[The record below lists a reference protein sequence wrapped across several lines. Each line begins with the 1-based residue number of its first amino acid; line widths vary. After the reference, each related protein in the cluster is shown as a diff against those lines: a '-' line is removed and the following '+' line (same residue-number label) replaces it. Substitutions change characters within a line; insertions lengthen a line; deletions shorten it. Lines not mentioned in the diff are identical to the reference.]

1 MARRKNAAPTLDL
14 TAIVPPTPVD
24 AAELVDGNYRDYALY
39 VIGDRAVPSVADG
52 LKPVARRI
60 LWEMFEG
67 QRATPDRPHVK
78 CARISGAVIGRW
90 HPHGD
95 GAAYEALVRLAQ
107 PYSQRAPLIDF
118 HGNYGS
124 PDFAAASSR
133 YTEARLADLGMVLL
147 DEVRDGTVAMVPN
160 YDETETEPAVLPSPV
175 PNLLINGS
183 YGIAVG
189 IASFIPPHNPL
200 EVVAAAR
207 HLIARPKATV
217 DELLEIVT
225 GPDFPDAA
233 VVVNGDELNDI
244 YRSGE
249 GTVRVRGTWE
259 IDEGKRGERIVI
271 TSLPYSDGSTASSKT
286 FIEKVVAG
294 LGEGTISGIEDI
306 VNETADDKLR
316 IVIELARG
324 ITASQVVPMLLR
336 PGVGLQ
342 TSNSVRLNALDAD
355 GNPQRYNIRTILEA
369 WVAHRVACITSR
381 SLRRIDVAT
390 DRLHVLTGLLAVL
403 LDIDRAIA
411 IIRGADD
418 VAEARAGLMEAFEI
432 DEVQANYVLDLT
444 LRRLTRLARIEV
456 DKESAALQ
464 AELNRL
470 TKLLASPTRLRRQVG
485 VEMDAAAKRLG
496 WTDDAERWQRTTE
509 ITVESPVTPTVA
521 VLDEPVEIVVA
532 TDGYTQAFRNGSRA
546 KEIKDHQEML
556 RVSTSTATQLVVIG
570 SSGQMHRSLA
580 ASFSGDRATPIQN
593 VVAVD
598 PAERLLWFG
607 QSDDLPS
614 DVLLVTSSG
623 TIKRLAG
630 DDLTGG
636 DRKGGV
642 SLIKLDAG
650 ERVVAMLPFDDATP
664 LLIATAGGQGI
675 RFVPTDV
682 RPMGR
687 NAAGVRGI
695 KLADGDSVIGAGAAP
710 DGAEVFVGHEK
721 GAAKRVDAA
730 EFPVQGRAGK
740 GVRLSVPGRHG
751 KVSALFLLDDDPRF
765 TAVTTDGNVVD
776 VNRQAVTAATRD
788 AGPAKVRSFGSVIA
802 FRLDRTES
810 GAD

>member
-14 TAIVPPTPVD
+14 NAIIPPTPVD
-24 AAELVDGNYRDYALY
+24 AAELVDNNYRDYALY

-60 LWEMFEG
+60 LWEMFDG

-78 CARISGAVIGRW
+78 CARISGAVIGKW

-107 PYSQRAPLIDF
+107 PFSQRAPLIDF

-133 YTEARLADLGMVLL
+133 YTEARLAALGMVLL
-147 DEVRDGTVAMVPN
+147 DEVRDGTVEMALN
-160 YDETETEPAVLPSPV
+160 YDETESEPVVLPAPV

-200 EVVAAAR
+200 EVVAAAS
-207 HLIARPKATV
+207 HLIAHPKATV
-217 DELLEIVT
+217 DELLDIVT

-233 VVVNGDELNDI
+233 VVVNGDELNDL

-259 IDEGKRGERIVI
+259 IEQGKRGEHIVV
-271 TSLPYSDGSTASSKT
+271 TSLPYSDGSTASSKA

-324 ITASQVVPMLLR
+324 ISASQVIPMLLR

-355 GNPQRYNIRTILEA
+355 GNPQRYNIRTMLEA
-369 WVAHRVACITSR
+369 WVAHRVDCITSR
-381 SLRRIDVAT
+381 SLRRIEVAT
-390 DRLHVLTGLLAVL
+390 ARLHVLTGLLAVL

-418 VAEARAGLMEAFEI
+418 VAEARSGLMEAFEI

-444 LRRLTRLARIEV
+444 LRRLTKLARIEV
-456 DKESAALQ
+456 DKESSDLQ
-464 AELNRL
+464 AELGRL
-470 TKLLASPTRLRRQVG
+470 GKLIASPTRLRRQVG
-485 VEMDAAAKRLG
+485 VEMEAAAKKLG
-496 WTDDAERWQRTTE
+496 WTDDAERWQRTTL

-521 VLDEPVEIVVA
+521 VLDEPVDIVLA
-532 TDGYTQAFRNGSRA
+532 SDGYTQAFRNGSRS

-556 RVSTSTATQLVVIG
+556 RVSTSTATQVVVIG
-570 SSGQMHRSLA
+570 GGGQMHRTLA
-580 ASFSGDRATPIQN
+580 ASFNSDKPTPIQN

-607 QSDDLPS
+607 LSDELPTDL
-614 DVLLVTSSG
+614 LLVTSGG
-623 TIKRLAG
+623 TIKRIAG
-630 DDLTGG
+630 DDLAGG
-636 DRKGGV
+636 DRKGGI
-642 SLIKLDAG
+642 SLIKLGAD
-650 ERVVAMLPFDDATP
+650 ERVVALLPFDDTAP

-675 RFVPTDV
+675 RFVPDDV

-695 KLADGDSVIGAGAAP
+695 KLADGDAVIGAAPAP
-710 DGAEVFVGHEK
+710 DGTEVLVGHAK
-721 GAAKRVDAA
+721 GAAKRVGVD
-730 EFPVQGRAGK
+730 ELPVQGRAGK

-751 KVSALFLLDDDPRF
+751 AVSALFALDDAAQF
-765 TAVTTDGNVVD
+765 TAVTASADVVQ
-776 VNRQAVTAATRD
+776 VNRQAVTAAARD
-788 AGPAKVRSFGSVIA
+788 AGPAKVRSFDGVIA
-802 FRLDRTES
+802 FRLDRAA
-810 GAD
+810 GG

>member
-1 MARRKNAAPTLDL
+1 MARRKSAAPTLDL
-14 TAIVPPTPVD
+14 NAIIPPTPVD

-60 LWEMFEG
+60 LWEMLDG

-95 GAAYEALVRLAQ
+95 AASYEALVRLAQ
-107 PYSQRAPLIDF
+107 PFSQRAPLIDF

-124 PDFAAASSR
+124 PDFSAASSR
-133 YTEARLADLGMVLL
+133 YTEARLDGLGMVLL

-160 YDETETEPAVLPSPV
+160 YDETETEPVVLPSPV

-207 HLIARPKATV
+207 HLIAHPKATV
-217 DELLEIVT
+217 DQLLEIVT

-259 IDEGKRGERIVI
+259 IDEGKRGERIIV

-294 LGEGTISGIEDI
+294 LGDGTISGIEDI
-306 VNETADDKLR
+306 INETADDKLR

-324 ITASQVVPMLLR
+324 ISASQVIPMLLR

-355 GNPQRYNIRTILEA
+355 GNPQRYNIRTMLEA
-369 WVAHRVACITSR
+369 WVGHRVACITSR
-381 SLRRIDVAT
+381 SLRRIEVAT
-390 DRLHVLTGLLAVL
+390 ARLHVLTGLLAVL
-403 LDIDRAIA
+403 IDIDRAIA

-418 VAEARAGLMEAFEI
+418 VAEARSGLMEAFTI
-432 DEVQANYVLDLT
+432 DEMQANHVLDLT
-444 LRRLTRLARIEV
+444 LRRLTKLARIEV
-456 DKESAALQ
+456 DKEAADLRT
-464 AELNRL
+464 ELDQL
-470 TKLLASPTRLRRQVG
+470 EKLVASPARLRRKVG
-485 VEMDAAAKRLG
+485 AEMDAAAKRLG
-496 WTDDAERWQRTTE
+496 WTDDAERWQRTTR
-509 ITVESPVTPTVA
+509 IAVESPVTPTVA

-532 TDGYTQAFRNGSRA
+532 ADGYAQAFRNGSRS
-546 KEIKDHQEML
+546 KEIKDHQEMVRL
-556 RVSTSTATQLVVIG
+556 STSTATPLVVIG
-570 SSGQMHRSLA
+570 DTGQMHRTLA
-580 ASFSGDRATPIQN
+580 ASFVGDKATPIQN
-593 VVAVD
+593 VVAIE
-598 PAERLLWFG
+598 PAERMLWFG
-607 QSDDLPS
+607 RSDDLPT
-614 DVLLVTSSG
+614 DLLLVTSSG
-623 TIKRLAG
+623 TIKRLG
-630 DDLTGG
+630 GEDLAAG

-642 SLIKLDAG
+642 SLIKLDTG
-650 ERVVAMLPFDDATP
+650 DKVVALLPFDDTRP
-664 LLIATAGGQGI
+664 VLIATADGQGI

-687 NAAGVRGI
+687 NAVGVRGI
-695 KLADGDSVIGAGAAP
+695 KLAAGDTVVGACPAP
-710 DGAEVFVGHEK
+710 DGAEVFVGHDK
-721 GAAKRVDAA
+721 GAAKRVELAG
-730 EFPVQGRAGK
+730 FPVQARAGK
-740 GVRLSVPGRHG
+740 GVRLSLPKKHG
-751 KVSALFLLDDDPRF
+751 PVSALFLLDDATQF
-765 TAVTTDGNVVD
+765 TVVTTAGDVAT
-776 VNRQAVTAATRD
+776 VNRQAVASAARD
-788 AGPAKVRSFGSVIA
+788 AAPAKIRLFDGVAA
-802 FRLDRTES
+802 FQLERRDLPP
-810 GAD
+810 A